1 MLRRSTTLHDK
12 KKENKRQLK
21 LAIENNRKKIE
32 ESDKQY
38 SLKQSL
44 GLPAELKGSVEVDV
58 EHSRQVEQFSNE
70 LNKLK
75 TELENAYCEE
85 DSFQV
90 WIKGAEKMLMISDQS
105 QIFFYDLVTSDTPTT
120 PSNMNGVIDLRMELL
135 ESNEGAPKY
144 LLKIARTVRYI
155 DELKLV
161 KPVQSKASWLTTAFR
176 RSSDASSKL
185 GYRLEWHN
193 KPKVDIT
200 TNETDLDE
208 VLGAHLKRF
217 NATKIK
223 QVNYVKDLF
232 TRAQT
237 QFSHDNP
244 EHEALLIRLWNLVY
258 PNEICQGTVH
268 SQWTKLGFQSNDPAR
283 DFRGMGLLAL
293 DNLIYLAEHY
303 APQMRHILNDTKEY
317 PFASVGINITSML
330 FTLLNIK
337 QQALLNE
344 PYYSPAWNSPLI
356 LFFCQC
362 SVYYHTHHKQKETT
376 DLKYSNNTNSLNN
389 SADLRNSPKHV
400 NNKPLNTV
408 NNISLSP
415 IDLTLDEDQVIIID
429 EESPRAKI
437 DSPLNNL
444 NRSNSSAN
452 NSNAS
457 DDNEAR
463 EEKFPF
469 EELFCYL
476 MFLLD
481 SLWDNMEA
489 KYMDF
494 PKVSANLK
502 QRITSLLD
510 RRPISFSQLKT
521 WIQQEIV
528 VLSTKE

>member
-1 MLRRSTTLHDK
+1 MP
-12 KKENKRQLK
+12 
-21 LAIENNRKKIE
+21 
-32 ESDKQY
+32 Y
-38 SLKQSL
+38 
-44 GLPAELKGSVEVDV
+44 
-58 EHSRQVEQFSNE
+58 
-70 LNKLK
+70 
-75 TELENAYCEE
+75 Y
-85 DSFQV
+85 
-90 WIKGAEKMLMISDQS
+90 DQRL
-105 QIFFYDLVTSDTPTT
+105 I
-120 PSNMNGVIDLRMELL
+120 LL
-135 ESNEGAPKY
+135 
-144 LLKIARTVRYI
+144 
-155 DELKLV
+155 
-161 KPVQSKASWLTTAFR
+161 Q
-176 RSSDASSKL
+176 
-185 GYRLEWHN
+185 
-193 KPKVDIT
+193 
-200 TNETDLDE
+200 
-208 VLGAHLKRF
+208 
-217 NATKIK
+217 
-223 QVNYVKDLF
+223 
-232 TRAQT
+232 
-237 QFSHDNP
+237 
-244 EHEALLIRLWNLVY
+244 
-258 PNEICQGTVH
+258 
-268 SQWTKLGFQSNDPAR
+268 
-283 DFRGMGLLAL
+283 
-293 DNLIYLAEHY
+293 
-303 APQMRHILNDTKEY
+303 TKEY

-376 DLKYSNNTNSLNN
+376 DLKNSNNTNSLNN

-415 IDLTLDEDQVIIID
+415 IDLTLDEDHVIIID

-489 KYMDF
+489 KYMVGSLIS
-494 PKVSANLK
+494 PNSRIRSNQHRIRSKNRLK
-502 QRITSLLD
+502 FCFRLARQQTNAYCYRISLKYLQIWSNASLLC
-510 RRPISFSQLKT
+510 
-521 WIQQEIV
+521 WIDDP
-528 VLSTKE
+528 